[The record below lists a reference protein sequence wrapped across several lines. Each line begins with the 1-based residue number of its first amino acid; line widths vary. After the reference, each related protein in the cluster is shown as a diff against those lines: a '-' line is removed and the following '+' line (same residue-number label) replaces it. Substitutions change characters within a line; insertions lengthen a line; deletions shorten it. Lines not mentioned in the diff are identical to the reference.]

1 VPVAAPA
8 PLPQPESQIG
18 QPSAPTTATVN
29 HAIVNQIFPDI
40 VPSAMKTINGTL
52 RVTVQLEVD
61 ANGAVTSVALLSP
74 GPSKYFA
81 GKSLEAARHW
91 KFKPAQV
98 DGRGAPT
105 TWTLEFQ
112 YTQSGIHVVPK
123 QFAP

>member
-1 VPVAAPA
+1 
-8 PLPQPESQIG
+8 
-18 QPSAPTTATVN
+18 
-29 HAIVNQIFPDI
+29 VNQILPDI
-40 VPSAMKTINGTL
+40 IPSALKTINGTL

-61 ANGAVTSVALLSP
+61 ANGAVTSVALLWP

-98 DGRGAPT
+98 DGQAGPS

-112 YTQSGIHVVPK
+112 YKQSGIHVVPK
-123 QFAP
+123 QYVP